1 MTAFLLR
8 RLAAGALT
16 LLAIATLCFAM
27 TRLAPGSPF
36 TSERTVHPEILR
48 NFERHYGLDR
58 PLPVQYARALWGYL
72 RGDLGPS
79 MWYRD
84 LSCNDIVWPGF
95 RNSLV
100 LGLLGAVLAF
110 LIGLPLGI
118 LAAAHQNR
126 WPDHAAMT
134 VSIVGI
140 CVPNFLLGPLLVLLF
155 STTLG
160 WLPAGRWPEDWTRLS
175 ELRKLLLPA
184 LTLAMVHAAYI
195 SRLGRAGML
204 DVLLRD
210 YIRTARAKGLPERTV
225 FLKHALKNGITPV
238 LSYAGP
244 MIAYLVTGSI
254 VVETVFALP
263 GLGQHFVTSAVN
275 RDMPLLMACVLVYST
290 VVIAMNLAVDA
301 LYGIL
306 DPRVRVS

>member
-1 MTAFLLR
+1 MIAFALR
-8 RLAAGALT
+8 RLIAGALT
-16 LLAIATLCFAM
+16 LLVIATLCFAM

-36 TSERTVHPEILR
+36 SSERTIHPEILR

-58 PLPVQYARALWGYL
+58 PLPIQYARALWGYL

-84 LSCNDIVWPGF
+84 LSCNDIVWPSF
-95 RNSLV
+95 RHSAI
-100 LGLLGAVLAF
+100 LGLLSALLAF
-110 LIGLPLGI
+110 LIGIPLGV
-118 LAAAHQNR
+118 LAAARQNR
-126 WPDHAAMT
+126 LPDHAAMSL
-134 VSIVGI
+134 SIVGI
-140 CVPNFLLGPLLVLLF
+140 CIPNFLLGPLLVLLF
-155 STTLG
+155 STLLG

-175 ELRKLLLPA
+175 ELRKLVLPA
-184 LTLAMVHAAYI
+184 ITLAMVHIAYL

-204 DVLLRD
+204 DVIHRD

-238 LSYAGP
+238 VSYAGP
-244 MIAYLVTGSI
+244 MIAYVITGSI

-263 GLGQHFVTSAVN
+263 GLGQHFVTSATN
-275 RDMPLLMACVLVYST
+275 RDMPLIMACVLVYSAL
-290 VVIAMNLAVDA
+290 VIALNIAVDA